1 MPPCISP
8 GVQALSRDT
17 SISLTGNVH
26 LNVGPFWAAL
36 RRPYC
41 SAPQG
46 ELAPSSPRCAGIDLT
61 FSCVIGLWTH
71 YNPPPGVC
79 QDFFAAIKNQRPPG
93 RKREKPVTWQQFFS
107 ENRKGH
113 RQTAQYLESVRKR
126 REIFYKPTPDCNMCY
141 ILFWQ
146 EGDRGAKMTKK
157 RRKTCEIVAKFSLEG
172 NFPVAFSWR
181 ERGRRGQLVYFY
193 D

>member
-8 GVQALSRDT
+8 GVQVLSRDT

-71 YNPPPGVC
+71 YNPQPGVC
-79 QDFFAAIKNQRPPG
+79 QDFFTAIKNQRPQG
-93 RKREKPVTWQQFFS
+93 RKREKPVTRQQFFS
-107 ENRKGH
+107 ENRKSH
-113 RQTAQYLESVRKR
+113 RQTAQYLESDKKGVKFFINQRQIVTCV
-126 REIFYKPTPDCNMCY
+126 IFYFD
-141 ILFWQ
+141 
-146 EGDRGAKMTKK
+146 K
-157 RRKTCEIVAKFSLEG
+157 RETEVLRWRKNAGK
-172 NFPVAFSWR
+172 
-181 ERGRRGQLVYFY
+181 LVK
-193 D
+193 